1 MRIPGRPYTQST
13 EYPSQVYYSIYMY
26 TNFLTSFSHG
36 VHSSVSYSCNQELIL
51 GRFSTQTFGH
61 LEFSTGRTCIF
72 GHLSFFSA
80 LSHSTFKP
88 THYKSHILLYLMFDS
103 A

>member
-26 TNFLTSFSHG
+26 TSFLTSFSHG

-51 GRFSTQTFGH
+51 GRFSTQTFVH

-72 GHLSFFSA
+72 GHLSFFQHC
-80 LSHSTFKP
+80 LTRLLNQLIIN
-88 THYKSHILLYLMFDS
+88 HIFCYI
-103 A
+103 